1 MTVRA
6 ILEVSDRDTLGS
18 VRGLLKSLFVNGV
31 LDALLVPVE
40 VPSADRI
47 APKLVKEPEQ
57 LENANPLAP
66 VMRMNSASLVARMR
80 DANGAERL
88 GAVLRPCELRAVI
101 ELAKAG
107 RVDLDQYILISID
120 CMGTYECE
128 AYAQI
133 ARASLY
139 RQSPTDE
146 MLRWTR
152 QGPIAPYRLRGACQI
167 CERFVPE
174 NADISIGL
182 IGLNVRERLSIEMR
196 EDIADKISLPSG
208 DAERREK
215 AISRMTAIR
224 RHRRDEA
231 LAKASELLTDLPSL
245 LALLA
250 PCTACFE
257 CLYVCPLHT
266 THAFKPARAKE
277 SGAVDRVSLPS
288 GEGWMGHEHE
298 SGPLGELIEFGRRAI
313 SCVGCGM
320 CEAACPNHVPLT
332 ALQGALA
339 RKVREEFGY
348 VPGRSVNERLPWAT
362 TGQETRHHG

>member
-1 MTVRA
+1 MTVRS
-6 ILEVSDRDTLGS
+6 ILGVTDRDTLGT
-18 VRGLLKSLFVNGV
+18 VRAFLKALLVNEV
-31 LDALLVPVE
+31 VDALLVPAE
-40 VPSADRI
+40 VPSAEQV
-47 APKLVKEPEQ
+47 APRLVREPEQ
-57 LENANPLAP
+57 LETANPLAP
-66 VMRMNSASLVARMR
+66 VMRMNSASLVSRMR
-80 DANGAERL
+80 GADGAPRL

-107 RVDLDQYILISID
+107 RVDLDQYVLISID

-133 ARASLY
+133 ARASIY

-152 QGPIAPYRLRGACQI
+152 QGPIAPYRLRDACQI

-182 IGLNVRERLSIEMR
+182 IGLNVRERLLVEMR
-196 EDIADKISLPSG
+196 DDIADKFSLPSG

-215 AISRMTAIR
+215 AISRMTSIR
-224 RHRRDEA
+224 RQRRNEA
-231 LAKASELLTDLPSL
+231 LAKASELLSDLPSL

-266 THAFKPARAKE
+266 THAFRPVREREPYAAAR
-277 SGAVDRVSLPS
+277 GNLPS
-288 GEGWMGHEHE
+288 GEGWMGHERE
-298 SGPLGELIEFGRRAI
+298 TGPLGELIEFGRRAV

-320 CEAACPNHVPLT
+320 CESACPNHVPLT
-332 ALQGALA
+332 AIQGVLG
-339 RKVREEFGY
+339 RKVQEEFNY
-348 VPGRSVNERLPWAT
+348 VPGRSVNEKLPWVTA
-362 TGQETRHHG
+362 GHIAGNHA